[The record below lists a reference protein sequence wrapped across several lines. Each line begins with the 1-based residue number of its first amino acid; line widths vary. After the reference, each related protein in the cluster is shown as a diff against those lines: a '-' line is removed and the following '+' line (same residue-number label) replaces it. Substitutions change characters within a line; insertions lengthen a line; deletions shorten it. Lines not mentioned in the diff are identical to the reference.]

1 VSLGALGAAAAS
13 FAVLAAMFVPLE
25 RMFPARPGQ
34 PVLRA
39 EWGLDLLFFLG
50 QYLVFTGLAITALD
64 AVGHLLQAHL
74 PQGMRSWGL
83 RASPVLACIA
93 AVVGGDLLV
102 YWFHRACHEWP
113 LLWRFHAVHH
123 STAKLDWLA
132 AHREHPVD
140 GVLTQLC
147 QNLPA
152 IALGIPVRW
161 LAALAVFRGV
171 WAIFVHSN
179 VRLPLGP
186 LRWVLG
192 APELHHWHHAKLDR
206 TRHNFANLAPW
217 IDWLFGTH
225 HMPAGAETYE
235 LGVEEAEASPPGA
248 GPLRAYAT
256 HLVRPLIPSRRM
268 NRPRAVLASAAIAVA
283 NLGVTRD
290 AHALDA
296 VDIEIAAK
304 AGFATNPSSIP
315 NLNPPNPLG
324 FGLGG
329 RAGLAFKG
337 GLYLGGNLMDYFTG
351 SQSETNVTCGGTN
364 ACAPI
369 SASAS
374 IHVLMYG
381 AEMGYGIKL
390 FDLLTVR
397 PQLGFGNAA
406 FSESGSPSTT
416 IWYLEP
422 GVTGLVDLGHL
433 ILGADVNML
442 VFPNTNYDQGALS
455 LHAQVGVK
463 F

>member
-1 VSLGALGAAAAS
+1 MSLGALTAAAAS

-34 PVLRA
+34 AIVRS

-64 AVGHLLQAHL
+64 AAGHLLQAHL
-74 PQGMRSWGL
+74 PQGVRSWGL
-83 RASPVLACIA
+83 HAPPVLACIA

-192 APELHHWHHAKLDR
+192 APELHHWHHAKLER

-217 IDWLFGTH
+217 IDWVFGTH
-225 HMPAGAETYE
+225 HMPAGAESYE
-235 LGVEEAEASPPGA
+235 LGVDEAEASPPGA

-256 HLVRPLIPSRRM
+256 HMMRPLIPAPVRAALAITARATGTAPT
-268 NRPRAVLASAAIAVA
+268 RPHPR
-283 NLGVTRD
+283 
-290 AHALDA
+290 
-296 VDIEIAAK
+296 
-304 AGFATNPSSIP
+304 
-315 NLNPPNPLG
+315 
-324 FGLGG
+324 
-329 RAGLAFKG
+329 
-337 GLYLGGNLMDYFTG
+337 
-351 SQSETNVTCGGTN
+351 
-364 ACAPI
+364 
-369 SASAS
+369 
-374 IHVLMYG
+374 
-381 AEMGYGIKL
+381 
-390 FDLLTVR
+390 
-397 PQLGFGNAA
+397 
-406 FSESGSPSTT
+406 SP
-416 IWYLEP
+416 
-422 GVTGLVDLGHL
+422 
-433 ILGADVNML
+433 
-442 VFPNTNYDQGALS
+442 
-455 LHAQVGVK
+455 
-463 F
+463 